1 MPPPDLEAY
10 SLGACGVTSAAR
22 VAHAA
27 VSRRRRV
34 EWIAAALTVASC
46 LVIPGG
52 LLSRSFGGD
61 VYYYREIGKRLVD
74 GLIPYHQ
81 FYLEYPPG
89 SLPAFAVPAFVSQSH
104 YFLVFKLLMTLC
116 AAVAAA
122 AGIATM
128 RRAGAPASAQRR
140 AAVVLGLAP
149 LALGPL
155 FLNRYDLWPAAVL
168 ALALLALVANRPR
181 LAFALLALAVV
192 AKIYALAAVP
202 IAVIHVLRKRG
213 RDELTRA
220 LAVFVGVGLVLVVPF
235 AVVGFGGLG
244 YSFYIQAT
252 RQLQVES
259 LGAQLLV
266 AAGHLGVYHPASV
279 IGAPGSRNLAGPAA
293 DTVGFMSSVVE
304 VLAVALVARWYWRGP
319 NDRQRLLLAV
329 ATAVTAF
336 VAFGKVL
343 SPQYLVWLIP
353 LVPLVDAGIGL
364 AASLLL
370 IVTLVVTQAA
380 FYDSDRVAAL
390 GTISWLVLVRDLGL
404 VVLFAL
410 LARRLVR
417 EAPA

>member
-27 VSRRRRV
+27 VSHRRRV
-34 EWIAAALTVASC
+34 EWTAAALTVVSC

-89 SLPAFAVPAFVSQSH
+89 SLPAFAVPSFLSQSH
-104 YFLVFKLLMTLC
+104 YFLLFKLLMTAC

-122 AGIATM
+122 AGIAAM
-128 RRAGAPASAQRR
+128 RRAGAPESVQGR

-155 FLNRYDLWPAAVL
+155 FLNRYDLWPAAVVG
-168 ALALLALVANRPR
+168 LALLALIANRPR
-181 LAFALLALAVV
+181 LAFALLALGVV
-192 AKIYALAAVP
+192 AKIYALAVVP
-202 IAVIHVLRKRG
+202 IAVIHVLRERG

-279 IGAPGSRNLAGPAA
+279 IGAPGSSNLAGPAA
-293 DTVGFMSSVVE
+293 DTAGFVSSIVE
-304 VLAVALVARWYWRGP
+304 VLAVALVARWYWRGRDDP
-319 NDRQRLLLAV
+319 QRLLLAV

-370 IVTLVVTQAA
+370 IVLLVATQLA

-390 GTISWLVLVRDLGL
+390 GAISWLVLVRDLGL
-404 VVLFAL
+404 VVLFAM
-410 LARRLVR
+410 LARQLVR